1 MKRAFSLINTEER
14 TSVMSE
20 GYVIRIP
27 KRRRRDRSRQPEI
40 LLGLSVGSSGE
51 CLPLEGVQML
61 SDQFMYLMSGP
72 PVRKVVRR
80 SHTTHVGWFAS
91 RKFDQIGYESHLE
104 RDFLRLCEADP
115 AVTFLREQPCT
126 LFYAD
131 ENGVTRDHTPDFALV
146 RNGAAVIVE
155 TKYAD
160 DAAKYAYRTKVLTRE
175 LALRGI
181 AYEMMTEHEIRR
193 EPRLGNA
200 VELLRGRGTEP
211 SPEFAEKV
219 LELLLASANGV
230 AVGDIPE
237 ILGVARDARY
247 AVYAMILDGAIRLAD
262 PDAPLTPASKLIV
275 GGGR

>member
-1 MKRAFSLINTEER
+1 
-14 TSVMSE
+14 MSE
-20 GYVIRIP
+20 GFVIRIP
-27 KRRRRDRSRQPEI
+27 ERCRRDGSRQPGTF
-40 LLGLSVGSSGE
+40 LGLSVGSSGE
-51 CLPLEGVQML
+51 RLATEGVQML
-61 SDQFMYLMSGP
+61 SDQFKSLMSGP

-80 SHTTHVGWFAS
+80 SHSTHVGWFAS
-91 RKFDQIGYESHLE
+91 RKFEQIGYESHLE

-146 RNGAAVIVE
+146 RNGAAMIVE

-181 AYEMMTEHEIRR
+181 AYKVMTEHEIQR

-200 VELLRGRGTEP
+200 IELLRGRGTKP
-211 SPEFAEKV
+211 SPEFAERV
-219 LELLLASANGV
+219 LELLLASPGGV
-230 AVGDIPE
+230 AVGDIPDM
-237 ILGVARDARY
+237 LGVARDARY
-247 AVYAMILDGAIRLAD
+247 ALYAMILDGAIFLAD
-262 PDAPLTPASKLIV
+262 ADAPLTPQSKLVV
-275 GGGR
+275 GGVP